1 MDALIRFRGVKK
13 RFGEKV
19 VFDGLDLDIYRG
31 ETLTVLGGSGVGKS
45 VLLKLLIGL
54 MPLDEGSIEFDGVEL
69 TTLDEHGLA
78 EVRNKIGMLFQGS
91 ALFDSLTVAENVAY
105 GLREHMPGRSHRRE
119 IAERVRVVLEMV
131 GLPGTERLTPAELS
145 GGMKKRVALARTIAL
160 MPEVL
165 LYDEPTTGLDPP
177 NAARIAQLIRE
188 INTSLKVTS
197 IVVTHDMHTAF
208 AVSDRLVMIRDG
220 KICVDAT
227 PDQLRANP
235 DPYVQAFIAA

>member
-1 MDALIRFRGVKK
+1 MVPLIRFRGVKK
-13 RFGEKV
+13 RFGAKV
-19 VFDGLDLDIYRG
+19 VFNGVDLDVARG
-31 ETLTVLGGSGVGKS
+31 ETVTVLGGSGVGKS

-54 MPLDEGSIEFDGVEL
+54 LRPDEGSIAFDGVEI
-69 TTLDEHGLA
+69 TTLNDDGLA
-78 EVRNKIGMLFQGS
+78 RIRSRIGMLFQGS

-105 GLREHMPGRSHRRE
+105 GLREHMPGKSHRRE
-119 IAERVRVVLEMV
+119 IADRVATVLQMV
-131 GLPGTERLTPAELS
+131 GLGGTEQLTPSELS

-188 INTSLKVTS
+188 INSTLRVTSL
-197 IVVTHDMHTAF
+197 VVTHDMHTAF

-220 KICVDAT
+220 RIALDAT
-227 PDQLRANP
+227 PEEFRAST
-235 DPYVQAFIAA
+235 DPYVQAFTA